1 MSQKFLPSHSFCIIH
16 TLVKKGVILIVA
28 FLQLIRPSA
37 FRAIK
42 AVNQNI
48 LTAQFQ
54 QITYE
59 TKQFDLK
66 DEYNISDSTFVPTRK
81 GVYAINAGAAFLA
94 KFPFDVSRT
103 ITMLIRVNDID
114 VVKEDH
120 YFVPKLAGRS
130 HAVRV
135 STILQLNKMDKVQ
148 AWTMISGGNMTILNN
163 EGTHFEA
170 ARFSSP

>member
-1 MSQKFLPSHSFCIIH
+1 M
-16 TLVKKGVILIVA
+16 VA
-28 FLQLIRPSA
+28 LLQLIRPSA
-37 FRAIK
+37 FRAVK
-42 AVNQNI
+42 AFNQNV

-66 DEYNISDSTFVPTRK
+66 DEYHISDSTFIPKRK
-81 GVYAINAGAAFLA
+81 GVYAITAGAAFLA
-94 KFPFDVSRT
+94 SFPFDTPRT

-114 VVKEDH
+114 IIKEDH
-120 YFVPKLAGRS
+120 YFVPKLVGRP
-130 HAVRV
+130 HAVKV
-135 STILQLNKMDKVQ
+135 STILQLTKRDKVQ
-148 AWTMISGGNMTILNN
+148 VWTIISQGNMTILNN